1 MADASIN
8 VDQIGVV
15 TAETIT
21 EQGVSAVVALKSV
34 VNQTYLMM
42 LEPAHIGIGLL
53 PSDWTSDG

>member
-15 TAETIT
+15 TAETVT
-21 EQGVSAVVALKSV
+21 EQGVSAVAALRSV
-34 VNQTYLMM
+34 VNQNYLMM
-42 LEPAHIGIGLL
+42 RGPAHIGIGFL